1 MISSLFSG
9 SNQLGRVPAP
19 IYHYVLIGLVHL
31 LKLLMR
37 FKLPFNN
44 RVHVRLFEKVETV
57 DDSYRIVDTGL
68 EYNDGSIDSIAVGGN
83 FSSLSS
89 WCGVDEKD
97 EEYVSEDA
105 APIV

>member
-1 MISSLFSG
+1 
-9 SNQLGRVPAP
+9 
-19 IYHYVLIGLVHL
+19 
-31 LKLLMR
+31 MR

-57 DDSYRIVDTGL
+57 DDTYRIVDSGL

-83 FSSLSS
+83 FSSLSN
-89 WCGVDEKD
+89 WCGADKD

-105 APIV
+105 SPTV